1 MLKERGFKPMHLHL
15 DRNDTRDFDD
25 GNKHEVCKRSADCEK
40 PIIDAVKKGIFFH
53 TYMEYLHFS
62 PRMPILTK
70 SSG

>member
-40 PIIDAVKKGIFFH
+40 PIIDAVKKGMGLFIVLSMFD
-53 TYMEYLHFS
+53 
-62 PRMPILTK
+62 IK
-70 SSG
+70 K